1 MGGFCWTTVAQ
12 LEDDLVQA
20 AGADPTPPIHTHVSR
35 RAGGQGGSR
44 FVWQLRVVRC
54 PFQHRQPGEGG
65 VLVVLVCARVRG
77 AARADFTGRVY
88 AQSAESLEKERITI
102 RWVLTALL
110 SVTDESPR
118 MMNSCTLPPPFI
130 TLSSPSLSFSL
141 SPHLS
146 VSEIHSWASTSL
158 QAASLYC
165 LH

>member
-20 AGADPTPPIHTHVSR
+20 ADADPTPPIHTYVSR

-118 MMNSCTLPPPFI
+118 MMNSCTLSPP
-130 TLSSPSLSFSL
+130 SSPSPLPRSL
-141 SPHLS
+141 SPSLHTSL
-146 VSEIHSWASTSL
+146 SEIHSWASTSL

>member
-12 LEDDLVQA
+12 LEDDLVRA
-20 AGADPTPPIHTHVSR
+20 AGADPTPPIHMFHVEL
-35 RAGGQGGSR
+35 GDGGGSR
-44 FVWQLRVVRC
+44 FVWQFRVVRC

-110 SVTDESPR
+110 IVTDESPR
-118 MMNSCTLPPPFI
+118 MMNSCTLPPPPFI
-130 TLSSPSLSFSL
+130 TLSSPSLFL
-141 SPHLS
+141 PL
-146 VSEIHSWASTSL
+146 STSL
-158 QAASLYC
+158 C
-165 LH
+165 V

>member
-1 MGGFCWTTVAQ
+1 MIWCRRQMQTRRLQYIHMFHVELGDRGFA
-12 LEDDLVQA
+12 
-20 AGADPTPPIHTHVSR
+20 
-35 RAGGQGGSR
+35 
-44 FVWQLRVVRC
+44 LRVAASCRALSFSA
-54 PFQHRQPGEGG
+54 PTTWRRGG
-65 VLVVLVCARVRG
+65 VGGVSVRG

-118 MMNSCTLPPPFI
+118 MMNSCTLSPP
-130 TLSSPSLSFSL
+130 SSPSPLPRSL
-141 SPHLS
+141 SPSLHTSL
-146 VSEIHSWASTSL
+146 SEIHSWASTSL

>member
-1 MGGFCWTTVAQ
+1 MAQ

-20 AGADPTPPIHTHVSR
+20 ADADPTPPIHTYVSR

-88 AQSAESLEKERITI
+88 AQSAESLEKERYNNQ
-102 RWVLTALL
+102 VGFN
-110 SVTDESPR
+110 SVIER
-118 MMNSCTLPPPFI
+118 
-130 TLSSPSLSFSL
+130 
-141 SPHLS
+141 
-146 VSEIHSWASTSL
+146 
-158 QAASLYC
+158 Y
-165 LH
+165 

>member
-20 AGADPTPPIHTHVSR
+20 ADADPTPPIHTYVSR
-35 RAGGQGGSR
+35 RAGGQGVRASCGS
-44 FVWQLRVVRC
+44 FVSCAVL
-54 PFQHRQPGEGG
+54 FSTDNLEKG

-118 MMNSCTLPPPFI
+118 MMNSCTLSPP
-130 TLSSPSLSFSL
+130 SSPSPLPRSL
-141 SPHLS
+141 SPSLHTSL
-146 VSEIHSWASTSL
+146 SEIHSWASTSL